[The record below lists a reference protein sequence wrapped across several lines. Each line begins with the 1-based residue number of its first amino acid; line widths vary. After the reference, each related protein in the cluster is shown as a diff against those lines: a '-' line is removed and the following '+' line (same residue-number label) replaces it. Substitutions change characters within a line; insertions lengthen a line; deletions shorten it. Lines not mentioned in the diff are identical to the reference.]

1 MAAAANGIEAQRRS
15 PDELLTECDV
25 TTNGRLVFAAHRPPF
40 PLSNG
45 SRIRTNRLLSGLAR
59 SFETTFVT
67 FAHDDRSPDGGLDRR
82 ELELALPGVDLVVV
96 PGRGPGKRRG
106 QAQSLVSTRSWAFG
120 RYRLPQFEHALAG
133 TISRRK
139 PAVVHFDDLG
149 VAQFGPAPDALSVY
163 APHNVEHRIA
173 EGAARTASGLR
184 RAFAVVES
192 RKLRLEEQ
200 RVWRQMPLC
209 LAVSEVDA
217 REMTDGG
224 ARRVEICPNG
234 TDEVTQLPPPGRS
247 HDEPLRLLFV
257 GSADYGPY
265 ERGIA
270 WLVQQVLP
278 RLQEIVP
285 TTLDVVGVPP
295 RRPVAAAGVAY
306 VGRVPAVGGWYER
319 CHAVV
324 VPMFEGSGTRLK
336 IVEAMA
342 YGRPVVS
349 TSLGAQGLPVAADV
363 HYRCADDVLSFVRC
377 LADVAVQCEQ
387 GSGPMGRMLEDAR
400 AAVTPLF
407 WSAVVERLAALYRA
421 ELDQHP
427 LRNDSIRG

>member
-1 MAAAANGIEAQRRS
+1 MNES
-15 PDELLTECDV
+15 
-25 TTNGRLVFAAHRPPF
+25 LVFAAHRPPF

-45 SRIRTNRLLSGLAR
+45 SRIRTNRLLNGLAQ
-59 SFETTFVT
+59 SFQTTLVT
-67 FAHDDRSPDGGLDRR
+67 FAHDDCSPDGGLDRR
-82 ELELALPGVDLVVV
+82 ELERAVPGVEIVAV

-106 QAQSLVSTRSWAFG
+106 QARSLMSARSWAFG
-120 RYRLPQFEHALAG
+120 RYRLPQFEQALAA
-133 TISRRK
+133 TIGSRK

-149 VAQFGPAPDALSVY
+149 VGQFGPAPHALSVY

-173 EGAARTASGLR
+173 EATARTASGVR

-192 RKLRLEEQ
+192 HKLRLEER

-217 REMTDGG
+217 RAMAYGG

-234 TDEVTQLPPPGRS
+234 TDEVPRLPPLRRS

-257 GSADYGPY
+257 GSADYQPY

-270 WLVQQVLP
+270 WFVQQVLP
-278 RLQEIVP
+278 RLQEFVP
-285 TTLDVVGVPP
+285 TTFDVVGVPP
-295 RRPVAAAGVAY
+295 HRPVAAAGVVYA
-306 VGRVPAVGGWYER
+306 GWVPAVAEWYER

-349 TSLGAQGLPVAADV
+349 TTLGAQGLPVAPNI
-363 HYRCADDVLSFVRC
+363 HYHCADDVPDFVRC
-377 LADVAVQCEQ
+377 LSEVAVQCEQ
-387 GSGPMGRMLEDAR
+387 GKGPMERMLEEAR

-407 WSAVVERLAALYRA
+407 WSGIVERLVALYQA
-421 ELDQHP
+421 ELEQCRAGNEP
-427 LRNDSIRG
+427 TRGERRTTYGSTDGNWG

>member
-1 MAAAANGIEAQRRS
+1 MAAAAEGFATQRHS
-15 PDELLTECDV
+15 LDERPTEHRAPM
-25 TTNGRLVFAAHRPPF
+25 NERLVFAAYRPPF

-45 SRIRTNRLLSGLAR
+45 ARIRTNRLLNGLAR
-59 SFETTFVT
+59 SFETTLVT
-67 FAHDDRSPDGGLDRR
+67 FAHDPRSPDGGLDHR
-82 ELELALPGVDLVVV
+82 ELERAVPGVEIVTV

-106 QAQSLVSTRSWAFG
+106 QLRSLMSARSWAFG
-120 RYRLPQFEHALAG
+120 RYRLPQFERALAD
-133 TISRRK
+133 TIGRRN

-149 VAQFGPAPDALSVY
+149 VGQFGPAKHALSVY

-173 EGAARTASGLR
+173 EGAARTASGAR

-200 RVWRQMPLC
+200 QVWRQMPLC
-209 LAVSEVDA
+209 LAVSAVDA
-217 REMTDGG
+217 REMADGG

-234 TDEVTQLPPPGRS
+234 TDEVPRLPPPRRS

-270 WLVQQVLP
+270 WLVRHVLP

-285 TTLDVVGVPP
+285 TAFDVVGVPP
-295 RRPVAAAGVAY
+295 RRPVEAAGVAY

-363 HYRCADDVLSFVRC
+363 HYRCADDASGFVRC

-387 GSGPMGRMLEDAR
+387 GSGLMGRMLQDAR
-400 AAVTPLF
+400 SAVTPLF
-407 WSAVVERLAALYRA
+407 WSGIVERLAALYRA
-421 ELDQHP
+421 ELDRRRTEDEP
-427 LRNDSIRG
+427 TRG